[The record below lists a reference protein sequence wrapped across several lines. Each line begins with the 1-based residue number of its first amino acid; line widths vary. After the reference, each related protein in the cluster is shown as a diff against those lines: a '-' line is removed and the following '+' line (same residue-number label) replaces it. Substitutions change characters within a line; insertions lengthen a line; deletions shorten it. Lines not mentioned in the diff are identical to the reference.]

1 MRTIRIGSGAG
12 YSGDR
17 IEPAVELAE
26 KGDIQYLVFECLGE
40 RTVAL
45 AQQARMKNPD
55 SGYDPLLEERMRA
68 VLPVC
73 ASQGIRIVT
82 NMGAANPLAA
92 ARKTAEIARSLGLSS
107 LKIAAIVGDDVLD
120 ACKERDL
127 PIMEFDGTIKQLG
140 NRLLSANAYLG
151 AEPIAEALSAGAD
164 IVITG
169 RASDPALF
177 LAPMIHAFGWA
188 MDDWNLLGQ
197 GTVAGH
203 LLECAGQIT
212 GGYFADPGYK
222 DIPDLARLGFP
233 IGEVGEDGGLVITKV
248 KGSGG
253 AVTAQ
258 TCKEQLLYEV
268 HDPTQ
273 YIQPDVVAD
282 FSQVKV
288 EEIAPNR
295 VRVSG
300 GRGTK
305 RTGTLK
311 VSVGYVD
318 SYIGEG
324 QISYAGPGA
333 LARGRLALEIVR
345 ERLKL
350 TGVAASELWFELIG
364 VDSLH
369 GANLAA
375 KANEPYEVRVRVTGR
390 TENLRE
396 AVRIGNEVE
405 TLYTN
410 GPAAGGGAV
419 GVERFDLVADSDS
432 FAQIF
437 GAAGDAH
444 ADLVRLAGARG
455 DLSPVQRVDADQLE
469 PPVAGGDAGE
479 FQPLAN
485 DFQRQPPPRQCAG
498 AGIGNLALADIAVDV
513 ANRDLQRAG
522 TFCSPSAADPHA
534 VRRDLLDLHLRKIRD
549 HVGLDIL
556 RGIVHLVEQLL
567 LAGLRRHRAAG
578 AFDLGDDQAAVFADF
593 ADRKAEPREIG
604 NVLVA
609 GVGEVAAGDLAGA
622 FKQMSGD
629 GALPQQVPVIH
640 RPAEGVNHRRQKQRG
655 IGGAPGDHDI
665 GAAGERLRDR
675 LGAEIGIGRQ

>member
-1 MRTIRIGSGAG
+1 MPAIFRARVFLTAKHDARNGDGDEVRTIRIGSGAG

-17 IEPAVELAE
+17 IEPAIELAE

-68 VLPVC
+68 VLSLC
-73 ASQGIRIVT
+73 AAKGIKIVT
-82 NMGAANPLAA
+82 NMGAANPEAA
-92 ARKTAEIARSLGLSS
+92 ARKTADIAKSLGLSA
-107 LKIAAIVGDDVLD
+107 LKVAAIVGDDVLD
-120 ACKERDL
+120 ACKDGDL
-127 PIMEFDGTIKQLG
+127 PIMEFDGTIRQLG

-151 AEPIAEALSAGAD
+151 AEPMAQALTAGAD
-164 IVITG
+164 VVITG

-188 MDDWNLLGQ
+188 MNDWNLLGQ

-222 DIPDLARLGFP
+222 DVPDLARLGFP
-233 IGEVGEDGGLVITKV
+233 IGEVGEDGSLVVTKV
-248 KGSGG
+248 AGSGG

-268 HDPTQ
+268 HDPTK
-273 YIQPDVVAD
+273 YFQPDVVAD
-282 FSQVKV
+282 FSQVRV
-288 EEIAPNR
+288 EEIGPDR

-305 RTGTLK
+305 RTDTLK

-350 TGVAASELWFELIG
+350 TNVAASELRFELVG

-369 GANLAA
+369 GPDISAHAG
-375 KANEPYEVRVRVTGR
+375 EPYEVRVRVSGR

-396 AVRIGNEVE
+396 AIRIGNEVE

-410 GPAAGGGAV
+410 GPAAGGGAWKSARDV
-419 GVERFDLVADSDS
+419 VA
-432 FAQIF
+432 
-437 GAAGDAH
+437 
-444 ADLVRLAGARG
+444 
-455 DLSPVQRVDADQLE
+455 
-469 PPVAGGDAGE
+469 VAS
-479 FQPLAN
+479 
-485 DFQRQPPPRQCAG
+485 
-498 AGIGNLALADIAVDV
+498 V
-513 ANRDLQRAG
+513 
-522 TFCSPSAADPHA
+522 
-534 VRRDLLDLHLRKIRD
+534 LL
-549 HVGLDIL
+549 
-556 RGIVHLVEQLL
+556 
-567 LAGLRRHRAAG
+567 
-578 AFDLGDDQAAVFADF
+578 
-593 ADRKAEPREIG
+593 PRELAKPQ
-604 NVLVA
+604 VRF
-609 GVGEVAAGDLAGA
+609 VGA
-622 FKQMSGD
+622 
-629 GALPQQVPVIH
+629 
-640 RPAEGVNHRRQKQRG
+640 
-655 IGGAPGDHDI
+655 
-665 GAAGERLRDR
+665 
-675 LGAEIGIGRQ
+675 

>member
-45 AQQARMKNPD
+45 AQQARMKNPEG
-55 SGYDPLLEERMRA
+55 GYDPLLEERMRA
-68 VLPVC
+68 VLPLC
-73 ASQGIRIVT
+73 AAKGIKIVT
-82 NMGAANPLAA
+82 NMGAANPEAA
-92 ARKTAEIARSLGLSS
+92 ARRTAEIAKSLGLAS

-120 ACKERDL
+120 ACKDGDL

-151 AEPIAEALSAGAD
+151 AEPMAEALTSGAD

-222 DIPDLARLGFP
+222 DVPDLARLGFP
-233 IGEVGEDGGLVITKV
+233 IGEVGEDGSLVITKV
-248 KGSGG
+248 SGSGG

-268 HDPTQ
+268 HDPRQ
-273 YIQPDVVAD
+273 YFQPDVVAD
-282 FSQVKV
+282 FSQVTV
-288 EEIAPNR
+288 EEIGPDR

-305 RTGTLK
+305 RTDTLK

-350 TGVAASELWFELIG
+350 TGVAASELRFELVG

-369 GANLAA
+369 GAEVSAR
-375 KANEPYEVRVRVTGR
+375 ANEPYEVRVRVSGR

-410 GPAAGGGAV
+410 GPAAGGGAWKSARDV
-419 GVERFDLVADSDS
+419 VA
-432 FAQIF
+432 
-437 GAAGDAH
+437 
-444 ADLVRLAGARG
+444 
-455 DLSPVQRVDADQLE
+455 
-469 PPVAGGDAGE
+469 VAS
-479 FQPLAN
+479 
-485 DFQRQPPPRQCAG
+485 
-498 AGIGNLALADIAVDV
+498 V
-513 ANRDLQRAG
+513 
-522 TFCSPSAADPHA
+522 
-534 VRRDLLDLHLRKIRD
+534 LL
-549 HVGLDIL
+549 
-556 RGIVHLVEQLL
+556 
-567 LAGLRRHRAAG
+567 
-578 AFDLGDDQAAVFADF
+578 
-593 ADRKAEPREIG
+593 PRELARPQIRF
-604 NVLVA
+604 
-609 GVGEVAAGDLAGA
+609 VGA
-622 FKQMSGD
+622 
-629 GALPQQVPVIH
+629 
-640 RPAEGVNHRRQKQRG
+640 
-655 IGGAPGDHDI
+655 
-665 GAAGERLRDR
+665 
-675 LGAEIGIGRQ
+675 

>member
-1 MRTIRIGSGAG
+1 MMRTIRIGSGAG

-45 AQQARMKNPD
+45 AQQARMKNPE
-55 SGYDPLLEERMRA
+55 SGFDPLLEERMRA
-68 VLPVC
+68 VLPLC
-73 ASQGIRIVT
+73 AAKGIKIVT
-82 NMGAANPLAA
+82 NMGAANPEGAA
-92 ARKTAEIARSLGLSS
+92 KKTAEIARSLGLSS
-107 LKIAAIVGDDVLD
+107 LKIAAVVGDDVLD

-127 PIMEFDGTIKQLG
+127 PIMEFDGTIRQLG

-151 AEPIAEALSAGAD
+151 AEPMAEALTGGAD
-164 IVITG
+164 VVITG

-212 GGYFADPGYK
+212 GGYFADPPYK

-233 IGEVGEDGGLVITKV
+233 IGEVGEDGSLVITKV
-248 KGSGG
+248 QGSGG

-268 HDPTQ
+268 HNPRQ

-282 FSQVKV
+282 FSQVRV
-288 EEIAPNR
+288 EEIAPDR

-300 GRGTK
+300 GRGSK

-318 SYIGEG
+318 SFIGEG

-350 TGVAASELWFELIG
+350 TGVAASELHFDLIG

-369 GANLAA
+369 GVQVSARAQESC
-375 KANEPYEVRVRVTGR
+375 NEPYEVRVRVTGR

-410 GPAAGGGAV
+410 GPAAGGGAWKSARDV
-419 GVERFDLVADSDS
+419 VA
-432 FAQIF
+432 
-437 GAAGDAH
+437 
-444 ADLVRLAGARG
+444 
-455 DLSPVQRVDADQLE
+455 
-469 PPVAGGDAGE
+469 VAS
-479 FQPLAN
+479 
-485 DFQRQPPPRQCAG
+485 
-498 AGIGNLALADIAVDV
+498 V
-513 ANRDLQRAG
+513 
-522 TFCSPSAADPHA
+522 
-534 VRRDLLDLHLRKIRD
+534 LL
-549 HVGLDIL
+549 
-556 RGIVHLVEQLL
+556 
-567 LAGLRRHRAAG
+567 
-578 AFDLGDDQAAVFADF
+578 
-593 ADRKAEPREIG
+593 PRE
-604 NVLVA
+604 
-609 GVGEVAAGDLAGA
+609 LA
-622 FKQMSGD
+622 K
-629 GALPQQVPVIH
+629 PQV
-640 RPAEGVNHRRQKQRG
+640 RFFGS
-655 IGGAPGDHDI
+655 
-665 GAAGERLRDR
+665 LT
-675 LGAEIGIGRQ
+675 

>member
-17 IEPAVELAE
+17 IEPALELAE

-45 AQQARMKNPD
+45 AQQARMKDPG
-55 SGYDPLLEERMRA
+55 SGFDPLLEERMRA

-73 ASQGIRIVT
+73 AAKGIKIVT
-82 NMGAANPLAA
+82 NMGAANPVGA
-92 ARKTAEIARSLGLSS
+92 ARKTGEIARSLGLSR
-107 LKIAAIVGDDVLD
+107 LKIAAVTGDDVLD
-120 ACKERDL
+120 ACKDGDL
-127 PIMEFDGTIKQLG
+127 PIMEFEGTVKQLG

-151 AEPIAEALSAGAD
+151 AEPIAQALTGGAD
-164 IVITG
+164 IVVTG

-222 DIPDLARLGFP
+222 DVPDLARLGFP
-233 IGEVGEDGGLVITKV
+233 IGEVSEDGGLVITKV
-248 KGSGG
+248 AGSGG
-253 AVTAQ
+253 AVTAR

-268 HDPTQ
+268 HDPRQ

-282 FSQVKV
+282 FSQVRV
-288 EEIAPNR
+288 EEIAADR

-300 GRGTK
+300 GLGSQ

-318 SYIGEG
+318 SFIGEG

-350 TGVAASELWFELIG
+350 TGVAASEWRFELVG
-364 VDSLH
+364 VDALH
-369 GANLAA
+369 GSEVSAR
-375 KANEPYEVRVRVTGR
+375 ANEPYEVRVRVAGR
-390 TENLRE
+390 TESLRE

-410 GPAAGGGAV
+410 GPAAGGGAFKSARDV
-419 GVERFDLVADSDS
+419 VA
-432 FAQIF
+432 
-437 GAAGDAH
+437 
-444 ADLVRLAGARG
+444 
-455 DLSPVQRVDADQLE
+455 
-469 PPVAGGDAGE
+469 VAS
-479 FQPLAN
+479 
-485 DFQRQPPPRQCAG
+485 
-498 AGIGNLALADIAVDV
+498 V
-513 ANRDLQRAG
+513 
-522 TFCSPSAADPHA
+522 
-534 VRRDLLDLHLRKIRD
+534 LL
-549 HVGLDIL
+549 
-556 RGIVHLVEQLL
+556 
-567 LAGLRRHRAAG
+567 
-578 AFDLGDDQAAVFADF
+578 
-593 ADRKAEPREIG
+593 PRE
-604 NVLVA
+604 LVKPSIQ
-609 GVGEVAAGDLAGA
+609 
-622 FKQMSGD
+622 F
-629 GALPQQVPVIH
+629 
-640 RPAEGVNHRRQKQRG
+640 
-655 IGGAPGDHDI
+655 IGGEA
-665 GAAGERLRDR
+665 
-675 LGAEIGIGRQ
+675 

>member
-26 KGDIQYLVFECLGE
+26 KGDIDYLVFECLGE

-45 AQQARMKNPD
+45 AQQARMKNPE
-55 SGYDPLLEERMRA
+55 SGFDPLLEERMRA
-68 VLPVC
+68 VLPLC
-73 ASQGIRIVT
+73 AAKGTKKGIKIVT
-82 NMGAANPLAA
+82 NMGAANPEAA
-92 ARKTAEIARSLGLSS
+92 ARKTAEIARSLGLSK

-120 ACKERDL
+120 ACKSHDL

-140 NRLLSANAYLG
+140 NKLLSANAYLG
-151 AEPIAEALSAGAD
+151 SEPMAEALSAGAD

-222 DIPDLARLGFP
+222 DILDLARLGFP
-233 IGEVGEDGGLVITKV
+233 IGEVGEDGSLVITKV
-248 KGSGG
+248 PGSGG

-268 HDPTQ
+268 HDPQ
-273 YIQPDVVAD
+273 KYFQPDVVAD
-282 FSQVKV
+282 FSQVSV
-288 EEIAPNR
+288 EEIAPDR

-305 RTGTLK
+305 RTDTLK

-318 SYIGEG
+318 SFIGEG

-333 LARGRLALEIVR
+333 LARGRLALDIVR

-350 TGVAASELWFELIG
+350 TGVSTSELRFDLIG
-364 VDSLH
+364 MDALH
-369 GANLAA
+369 GPQVSAHG
-375 KANEPYEVRVRVTGR
+375 NEPYEVRVRVTGR

-410 GPAAGGGAV
+410 GPAGGGGAWKSSRDV
-419 GVERFDLVADSDS
+419 VA
-432 FAQIF
+432 
-437 GAAGDAH
+437 
-444 ADLVRLAGARG
+444 
-455 DLSPVQRVDADQLE
+455 
-469 PPVAGGDAGE
+469 VAS
-479 FQPLAN
+479 
-485 DFQRQPPPRQCAG
+485 
-498 AGIGNLALADIAVDV
+498 V
-513 ANRDLQRAG
+513 
-522 TFCSPSAADPHA
+522 
-534 VRRDLLDLHLRKIRD
+534 LL
-549 HVGLDIL
+549 
-556 RGIVHLVEQLL
+556 
-567 LAGLRRHRAAG
+567 
-578 AFDLGDDQAAVFADF
+578 
-593 ADRKAEPREIG
+593 PRE
-604 NVLVA
+604 
-609 GVGEVAAGDLAGA
+609 LAKPHVRFVEA
-622 FKQMSGD
+622 
-629 GALPQQVPVIH
+629 
-640 RPAEGVNHRRQKQRG
+640 
-655 IGGAPGDHDI
+655 
-665 GAAGERLRDR
+665 
-675 LGAEIGIGRQ
+675 

>member
-1 MRTIRIGSGAG
+1 LRSIRIGSGAG

-26 KGDIQYLVFECLGE
+26 KGAIDYLVFECLGE

-55 SGYDPLLEERMRA
+55 GGYDPLLEERMRA
-68 VLPVC
+68 VLPIC
-73 ASQGIRIVT
+73 AAKGIKVVT
-82 NMGAANPLAA
+82 NMGAANPVAA
-92 ARKTAEIARSLGLSS
+92 ARRTAEIAKSLGLSS
-107 LKIAAIVGDDVLD
+107 LKIAAVIGDDVLD
-120 ACKERDL
+120 ACKDRDL

-151 AEPIAEALSAGAD
+151 AAPMAEALNAGAD

-222 DIPDLARLGFP
+222 DVAGLARLGFP
-233 IGEVGEDGGLVITKV
+233 IGEVGEDGALVITKV
-248 KGSGG
+248 AGSGG

-268 HDPTQ
+268 HDPTR
-273 YIQPDVVAD
+273 YLQPDVVAD

-288 EEIAPNR
+288 EEIAPDR
-295 VRVSG
+295 VRISG

-305 RTGTLK
+305 RTDTLK

-345 ERLKL
+345 ERLQL
-350 TGVAASELWFELIG
+350 TGVQSSELRFELIG

-369 GANLAA
+369 GADVSAR
-375 KANEPYEVRVRVTGR
+375 ANEPYEVRVRVAGR
-390 TENLRE
+390 TESLRE

-405 TLYTN
+405 TLFTN
-410 GPAAGGGAV
+410 GPAAGGGATKSARDV
-419 GVERFDLVADSDS
+419 VA
-432 FAQIF
+432 
-437 GAAGDAH
+437 
-444 ADLVRLAGARG
+444 
-455 DLSPVQRVDADQLE
+455 
-469 PPVAGGDAGE
+469 VASVLL
-479 FQPLAN
+479 P
-485 DFQRQPPPRQCAG
+485 
-498 AGIGNLALADIAVDV
+498 
-513 ANRDLQRAG
+513 RDLAK
-522 TFCSPSAADPHA
+522 PS
-534 VRRDLLDLHLRKIRD
+534 VRF
-549 HVGLDIL
+549 
-556 RGIVHLVEQLL
+556 VE
-567 LAGLRRHRAAG
+567 A
-578 AFDLGDDQAAVFADF
+578 
-593 ADRKAEPREIG
+593 
-604 NVLVA
+604 
-609 GVGEVAAGDLAGA
+609 
-622 FKQMSGD
+622 
-629 GALPQQVPVIH
+629 
-640 RPAEGVNHRRQKQRG
+640 
-655 IGGAPGDHDI
+655 
-665 GAAGERLRDR
+665 
-675 LGAEIGIGRQ
+675 